1 MLVNPSNPHLH
12 LCRLDG
18 HHRQPS
24 LTSELKLPPESDNES
39 IADYADG
46 MGDGKAFAFSLLF
59 ISRSALEDYLAD
71 RLFRSYVDWFRP
83 QTPLVVVDLS

>member
-12 LCRLDG
+12 LYRLDG

-46 MGDGKAFAFSLLF
+46 MGDGKAFAFSLFLF
-59 ISRSALEDYLAD
+59 
-71 RLFRSYVDWFRP
+71 
-83 QTPLVVVDLS
+83 LVQL

>member
-1 MLVNPSNPHLH
+1 MVDQTMMTKEDSQSTHNRESFHTIVNTVLINFSLLAFQHQHHDQLQ
-12 LCRLDG
+12 LGCRLDG

-46 MGDGKAFAFSLLF
+46 MGDG
-59 ISRSALEDYLAD
+59 
-71 RLFRSYVDWFRP
+71 
-83 QTPLVVVDLS
+83 

>member
-1 MLVNPSNPHLH
+1 MVDRTMMTKEASQSTHNRELFHTIVKNHCVYQLLAFRNQHQLD
-12 LCRLDG
+12 CRLDG

-46 MGDGKAFAFSLLF
+46 MGDG
-59 ISRSALEDYLAD
+59 
-71 RLFRSYVDWFRP
+71 
-83 QTPLVVVDLS
+83 

>member
-1 MLVNPSNPHLH
+1 MLVNPRNPHLH

-46 MGDGKAFAFSLLF
+46 MGDGKAFAFSLF
-59 ISRSALEDYLAD
+59 ISRSALED
-71 RLFRSYVDWFRP
+71 
-83 QTPLVVVDLS
+83 

>member
-1 MLVNPSNPHLH
+1 MYWWLYIFFH
-12 LCRLDG
+12 RLDG

-46 MGDGKAFAFSLLF
+46 MGDG
-59 ISRSALEDYLAD
+59 
-71 RLFRSYVDWFRP
+71 
-83 QTPLVVVDLS
+83 